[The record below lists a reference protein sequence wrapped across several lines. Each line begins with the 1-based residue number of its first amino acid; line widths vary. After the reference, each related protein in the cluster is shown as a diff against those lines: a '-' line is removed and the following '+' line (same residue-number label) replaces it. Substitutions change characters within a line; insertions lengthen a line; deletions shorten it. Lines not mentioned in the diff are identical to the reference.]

1 MSLLP
6 LYPFLIALLVVL
18 FIVLYGLLEDKFY
31 RVPFVVYVINAIGFL
46 VYIFIFNQFSKET
59 WFLYTYYG
67 HFSFSVLSLVAV
79 LYIYFRKIVF
89 FKLHYHIFLRSMKDT
104 RWNSYYVVD
113 HKGRIKEMSDGVIEE
128 LGLKK
133 EDIIGKPLF
142 EVFNKTIRINTFD
155 EVETNNQSLST
166 YYEDYVKTVKPN
178 QIDHHTMHFQNY
190 QGKSVLMYT
199 VEQPIFIM
207 GKYRG
212 RINIGEKKSD
222 FDLIGIEKE
231 LTNTQKELESLR
243 QKYIATLELSEEGL
257 YYIDLDER
265 YIWLSETAMKMTNIP
280 SSMIPSEDFHKYIFP
295 DDLNAYLGTLSS
307 LTVRKQTFKTKYRF
321 MKNGQYVWVDDKGK
335 RIFED
340 QTSNIILGSLKLY
353 ENTGYE
359 RLGIDVV
366 DTLKNENDIHYHLD
380 KLTKE
385 NRTFQLA
392 LFELSNIPEIN
403 KTYGRNIGNMLIGE
417 YVKKLKTSFVSES
430 SEVFRLSGLVFA
442 VTIIDP
448 RKMELLRTGVLNDP
462 EFLNLPMTYGAIK
475 TKMEV
480 VLGVSSSYKDSDDPK
495 ELYEL
500 AHKALSVARHE
511 DFKLN
516 VCYYS
521 DLNG

>member
-1 MSLLP
+1 MSFVL

-18 FIVLYGLLEDKFY
+18 FIVLYGLLDDKFY
-31 RVPFVVYVINAIGFL
+31 RIPFVILFINALGFL
-46 VYIFIFNQFSKET
+46 VYIPLYNQFMKSD
-59 WFLYTYYG
+59 WFNYTFYSHLG
-67 HFSFSVLSLVAV
+67 ITLFALALVLFL
-79 LYIYFRKIVF
+79 YFRKIVF

-133 EDIIGKPLF
+133 EEIIGKPLF
-142 EVFNKTIRINTFD
+142 DIFNKTIRINSFD
-155 EVETNNQSLST
+155 EVETNNKSLST
-166 YYEDYVKTVKPN
+166 FYEDYVKTVKPN
-178 QIDHHTMHFQNY
+178 QIDHHTIHFQNY
-190 QGKSVLMYT
+190 QGKSVLLYT

-222 FDLIGIEKE
+222 FDLIGVEKE
-231 LTNTQKELESLR
+231 LTNTKRELESLR

-257 YYIDLDER
+257 YFIDLDEK
-265 YIWLSETAMKMTNIP
+265 YIWLSETCMKMMNIA
-280 SSMIPSEDFHKYIFP
+280 SSTMPIEDFQNYIYK
-295 DDLNAYLGTLSS
+295 DDLNSYLGTLSS
-307 LTVRKQTFKTKYRF
+307 LTIKKQTFKTKYRF
-321 MKNGQYVWVDDKGK
+321 LKKGHYVWVDDKGK

-340 QTSNIILGSLKLY
+340 QSSNIILGSVKFY
-353 ENTGYE
+353 ENLGFE
-359 RLGIDVV
+359 RLGIEVV
-366 DTLKNENDIHYHLD
+366 DSLKNENDMHYHLD
-380 KLTKE
+380 KLIQQQ
-385 NRTFQLA
+385 RTFQLA
-392 LFELSNIPEIN
+392 LFELSNIPTIN

-430 SEVFRLSGLVFA
+430 SDVFRLSGLVFA
-442 VTIIDP
+442 VTILDP
-448 RKMELLRTGVLNDP
+448 RKMELLRTGVLHDP
-462 EFLNLPMTYGAIK
+462 EFLNLPMTYGAIQ

-480 VLGVSSSYKDSDDPK
+480 VLGVSSSYKDSKDPR

-500 AHKALSVARHE
+500 AQKALSVARHE

>member
-6 LYPFLIALLVVL
+6 LYPFLIGSLVVL
-18 FIVLYGLLEDKFY
+18 LIVLYGLLEDKFY
-31 RVPFVVYVINAIGFL
+31 RIPFVLLLLNALGFL
-46 VYIFIFNQFSKET
+46 VYIPLYEKFINET
-59 WFLYTYYG
+59 WFLYTYYSHLG
-67 HFSFSVLSLVAV
+67 LTILLLLLT
-79 LYIYFRKIVF
+79 LYIYFKRIVF
-89 FKLHYHIFLRSMKDT
+89 FKLHYHIFLRSMKNT

-113 HKGRIKEMSDGVIEE
+113 HKGRVKEMSDGVIEE

-142 EVFNKTIRINTFD
+142 EVFNKSIRINSFD
-155 EVETNNQSLST
+155 EVETNNQSLQT
-166 YYEDYVKTVKPN
+166 FYEDYVKTVKPN
-178 QIDHHTMHFQNY
+178 QIDYHTMHFQNY

-207 GKYRG
+207 GRYRG

-222 FDLIGIEKE
+222 FDLIGVEKE
-231 LTNTQKELESLR
+231 LSNTKSELESLR
-243 QKYIATLELSEEGL
+243 QKYIATLELSEDGL
-257 YYIDLDER
+257 YFIDLDEK
-265 YIWLSETAMKMTNIP
+265 YIWLSEQCMKMTNIP
-280 SSMIPSEDFHKYIFP
+280 SSMMPIEDFHQYIHP
-295 DDLNAYLGTLSS
+295 DDLNSYLGTLSS

-321 MKNGQYVWVDDKGK
+321 MKNGQYVWIDDKGK

-340 QTSNIILGSLKLY
+340 QNSNIILGSIKPY
-353 ENTGYE
+353 ETSGYA
-359 RLGIDVV
+359 RLGIEVV
-366 DTLKNENDIHYHLD
+366 DTLKTETDIHYHLD
-380 KLTKE
+380 QLIKE
-385 NRTFQLA
+385 QRTFQLA

-430 SEVFRLSGLVFA
+430 SEVFRLSGLIFA

-448 RKMELLRTGVLNDP
+448 QRMERLRTGVLNDP
-462 EFLNLPMTYGAIK
+462 EFLNLPMTYGAIN

-480 VLGVSSSYKDSDDPK
+480 LLGVSSSYKDSKDPN
-495 ELYEL
+495 ELYEF